1 MRVCCLSCVV
11 VLFEGF
17 VSLQNRVFITKR
29 HTTLAEQ
36 QGVSVACF
44 PPNNTLKNRAPLR
57 AGRVSPVF
65 PVIIFNSLLQ
75 DNVCFNRLLRDG
87 CRLQSSTT
95 ARLRGGQLNGVLVQD
110 LHKVN
115 SRSVRPSSPG
125 RAGAPA
131 RSQREPARA
140 SEQLQVQRRR
150 RCPSRQWRHFGR
162 RRAWQCCSWARLPAR
177 CDGGHLAGHEN
188 PQWEISPTN
197 D

>member
-1 MRVCCLSCVV
+1 MLRI
-11 VLFEGF
+11 GN
-17 VSLQNRVFITKR
+17 LQ
-29 HTTLAEQ
+29 LP
-36 QGVSVACF
+36 GGS
-44 PPNNTLKNRAPLR
+44 TLKNRAPLR
-57 AGRVSPVF
+57 SGRVSPVF

-95 ARLRGGQLNGVLVQD
+95 ARLRGGQLNGVLRRQD

-162 RRAWQCCSWARLPAR
+162 RRAWQCCSWARLLAR
-177 CDGGHLAGHEN
+177 CDGGHLAGRIKIRSG
-188 PQWEISPTN
+188 ISPTDN
-197 D
+197 